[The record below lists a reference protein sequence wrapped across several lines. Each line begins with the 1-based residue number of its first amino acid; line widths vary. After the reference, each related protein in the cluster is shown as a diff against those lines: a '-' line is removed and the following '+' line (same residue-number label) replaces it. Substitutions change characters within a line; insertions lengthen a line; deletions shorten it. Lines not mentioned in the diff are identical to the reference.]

1 MDKSSWLERL
11 RKLARQDTES
21 LSLVADLRWITEYA
35 NTDGFTQSV
44 RLDARYEVYER
55 ESMEVKD
62 KGLADVVISQAQ
74 DAVWQSKQVKA
85 VAVQI
90 IRLGGFLKFADD
102 AVDKICFYFDPA
114 SMRMIG
120 FEFDDGKWVAM
131 ETVPEI
137 PNKWT
142 VDQPQQIGVVKFFD
156 PKLDEQ
162 REFGLFAYAEAFEDD
177 RYAFR
182 IEATPPDNQDDV
194 LWTTSWVTESDG
206 VPRLHFCHYASMVQ
220 ETEVLISLMIRL

>member
-1 MDKSSWLERL
+1 MDRSSWLESF
-11 RKLARQDTES
+11 RKLARQDSES

-55 ESMEVKD
+55 ESMDVKD

-102 AVDKICFYFDPA
+102 AVDKISFYFDA
-114 SMRMIG
+114 SSMRIVG
-120 FEFDDGKWVAM
+120 FEFDDGEWVAI

-137 PNKWT
+137 PKKWA

-162 REFGLFAYAEAFEDD
+162 REFGLFAYAEVFEDD

-182 IEATPPDNQDDV
+182 IEASLPDNRDEI
-194 LWTTSWVTESDG
+194 LWRSSWVTEPDG
-206 VPRLHFCHYASMVQ
+206 VPRLHFCHYASTVQ
-220 ETEVLISLMIRL
+220 ETEVLINLMIKC

>member
-1 MDKSSWLERL
+1 MEKSSWLETF

-35 NTDGFTQSV
+35 NTDGFTQPV

-55 ESMEVKD
+55 ESMEIKD

-85 VAVQI
+85 VDVQI

-102 AVDKICFYFDPA
+102 AVDKICFYFDA
-114 SMRMIG
+114 SSMRMIG
-120 FEFDDGKWVAM
+120 FEFDDGEWVAI
-131 ETVPEI
+131 EAVPEI

-142 VDQPQQIGVVKFFD
+142 VDQPHQIGIVKFFD

-182 IEATPPDNQDDV
+182 IEATPPDSRDDV

-220 ETEVLISLMIRL
+220 ETEVLITLMIKI

>member
-1 MDKSSWLERL
+1 MDKSPWLESF

-35 NTDGFTQSV
+35 NTDGFTQPV

-55 ESMEVKD
+55 ESMEIKD

-74 DAVWQSKQVKA
+74 DAVWQNKQVKV

-102 AVDKICFYFDPA
+102 AVDKICLYFDA
-114 SMRMIG
+114 SSMRMIG
-120 FEFDDGKWVAM
+120 SEFDDGEWVAI
-131 ETVPEI
+131 EAVPEI

-182 IEATPPDNQDDV
+182 IEATHPDNRDDV

-206 VPRLHFCHYASMVQ
+206 VPCLHFCHYASKVH

>member
-1 MDKSSWLERL
+1 MGKSSWVESFG
-11 RKLARQDTES
+11 KLARQDTES

-44 RLDARYEVYER
+44 RLGARYEVYER
-55 ESMEVKD
+55 ESMEIKD
-62 KGLADVVISQAQ
+62 KGIADVVISQAQ
-74 DAVWQSKQVKA
+74 DAVWQNKQVKA

-90 IRLGGFLKFADD
+90 IRLAGFLKFADD
-102 AVDKICFYFDPA
+102 AVDKICLYFDTP

-120 FEFDDGKWVAM
+120 FEFDDGEWVAM

-142 VDQPQQIGVVKFFD
+142 VDQLQQIGVVKFFD
-156 PKLDEQ
+156 SNHDEQ

-182 IEATPPDNQDDV
+182 IEASLPDNQDEI
-194 LWTTSWVTESDG
+194 LWRTSWVTESDG
-206 VPRLHFCHYASMVQ
+206 VPLLHFCHYASSVQ
-220 ETEVLISLMIRL
+220 EMEVLINIMIKC